1 MVAIAGYDMTM
12 STALRMPRVS
22 VEEYLAGEA
31 SSAIKHEYVDGR
43 IYAMSG
49 RKNAHNRLASR
60 VLVSLGRQLDGNRCE
75 PFNSDTKIRIRHGE
89 RTYFYYPDVSVV
101 CDSNSDAEVFQDRP
115 VVIVEVLSDS
125 TRRIDEGEK
134 RDRYFL
140 VDSLDTYVL
149 LEVDRPMA
157 TVFQRVEKTGEFVS
171 TIYEG
176 DAAISLPVIDSSIT
190 FADIYGDRNP
200 PV

>member
-12 STALRMPRVS
+12 STAPRMPRVS

-115 VVIVEVLSDS
+115 SPS
-125 TRRIDEGEK
+125 
-134 RDRYFL
+134 
-140 VDSLDTYVL
+140 
-149 LEVDRPMA
+149 VDRLP
-157 TVFQRVEKTGEFVS
+157 TIRKCPKNRLESSDLVS
-171 TIYEG
+171 HLRRYV
-176 DAAISLPVIDSSIT
+176 SLSRI
-190 FADIYGDRNP
+190 ALRQ
-200 PV
+200 